1 MLTRLRWFF
10 LGCVV
15 SLGSTIGILAAF
27 GQEDTV
33 IGTFQP
39 FVIDIEESV
48 PVEVSVPISGS
59 DVSTMTVPL
68 TVGVSLRVNVEG
80 PGQTRVEPQAASTPE
95 IAVATVTPLPP
106 AEEEA
111 VFSSVLWAVERV
123 ESLGQHMEL
132 RDQDQLKFD
141 TNGEFVLL
149 HIALEN
155 VGKEPASIG
164 YNEYGELLEIAL
176 VDDEQRLFAPFE
188 SGYVLKKLC
197 ENIEI
202 NPGLTAVCI
211 IPFELP
217 QRVEGLRLLF
227 TETVEGEEPRIV
239 ELPVELE

>member
-1 MLTRLRWFF
+1 MVTRLRWFI

-27 GQEDTV
+27 AQEDAV

-39 FVIDIEESV
+39 FVIDIEQSV

-59 DVSTMTVPL
+59 DVSTVTVPL

-80 PGQTRVEPQAASTPE
+80 PGRMLGELLTASTPE
-95 IAVATVTPLPP
+95 IAVTPLPP
-106 AEEEA
+106 TEEEA
-111 VFSSVLWAVERV
+111 VFSSVLWTVERA

-141 TNGEFVLL
+141 TSGEFVML

-164 YNEYGELLEIAL
+164 YNEYGEVLQIAL

-188 SGYVLKKLC
+188 SGYVLEELC

-217 QRVEGLRLLF
+217 QGVEGLRLLF
-227 TETVEGEEPRIV
+227 TETVEGEEPQIA